1 MGGEHKR
8 IVRKKCSTCFDLARL
23 LIALNCDANI
33 RCIGLTSNPYYKKLY
48 HVQR

>member
-1 MGGEHKR
+1 MKENTEESL
-8 IVRKKCSTCFDLARL
+8 VRSVVPIELARL

-33 RCIGLTSNPYYKKLY
+33 RSHWLRANPYYEKLY

>member
-1 MGGEHKR
+1 MRGEHKR
-8 IVRKKCSTCFDLARL
+8 IVRKKCSTCLDLARL

-33 RCIGLTSNPYYKKLY
+33 RRVYFASNPYYKKLY

>member
-8 IVRKKCSTCFDLARL
+8 IVRKKCSACVDLARL

-33 RCIGLTSNPYYKKLY
+33 RSIRLYANPYYKKLY
-48 HVQR
+48 HVQH